1 MKAGPPAKLD
11 VQDLRRR
18 IRQADA
24 ALAER
29 FWGGDDVT
37 GLLGERARFIDAFL
51 AEIWQHWFPHD
62 ADLALFAVGGYGRGE
77 LHPHSDIDLLILV
90 RKPAGVKEEIAA
102 FVRLLWDLRLDIG
115 HSVRTLAD
123 CRREAAQDISV
134 ATTMLE
140 RRRLAGSAR
149 LAAKLDKLLAKRTFW
164 PSRRF
169 FHAKRQEQN
178 ERHAQFNDV
187 DYDLEPNIKSSPG
200 GLRDI
205 QTVLWI
211 TQRHLGGT
219 RDRAEGEAPGRQL
232 AELEDGGFLTRLEC
246 QWLLDGRRFLWR
258 VRFGLHIVA
267 GRREDRLLFD
277 HQRELAK
284 RFGNRDSDGQLAV
297 ERFMHDYYRHVL
309 LLREV
314 NDILLQHFEEAI
326 LGAGARKKPRI
337 EPINAR
343 FRIHNDYIEAASDG
357 VFAAHPPALMEMFV
371 LMANRRDIAG
381 VRAATIRLVREHLHL
396 IDDDFRRD
404 AQVCASFLALL
415 RAPYTLVSQLTRMR
429 RYGILGRYIPEFG
442 RVVGQMQHDLFHIYT
457 VDAHTMMVLRQ
468 MRRFLQPAAQERF
481 PLAARV
487 VRRLPK
493 IELLYI
499 AGLFHDIGKGRG
511 GDHSDLGAEDAALFC
526 QRHGLDADHC
536 ALVAWLV
543 REHLTMSATAQRKD
557 IADPD
562 VVNEFARLVENETRL
577 DYLCAL
583 TVADINATNPTLWN
597 SWRETLMGQL
607 YEGTRQALQRGL
619 DTPAERGA
627 KAQACRDAALLELAG
642 GIGEKRA
649 LDIWQ
654 GADDGFFLHHS
665 AAQVAVIT
673 RAIDGHDL
681 RPRPAGDAART
692 RRQRARFLERR
703 RRHRS
708 VPVRRRPRQSV
719 RGQRGRPR
727 RRRAARRRGA
737 RFHRRFRQV
746 LQRLRGCSP
755 ATASGSPW
763 ARTGSAWQAAW
774 PRPSRPAAA
783 LQDARRG
790 ASRGSSSTSCCR
802 PTCVWTRPSAPAPR
816 PCAWKPPTAPGCWR
830 RSAACS
836 WNCASTSTAPASRP
850 LANASKTSSRSP
862 TAAAEP
868 SPTAATRRPSPRPSA
883 AVSTNRSPC
892 RRPESR
898 AFTDAHRES
907 APRPPAGVSLRAP
920 ERAARRLDAESAPC
934 AHVAL
939 HRRAEA
945 RRAGLRGG
953 GARRSRRTAA
963 RPRRLSANPRQ
974 RRAAHRDRR
983 VAAAALRRRRGRR
996 HRGAAGER
1004 HPGGALLLRPGGAQR
1019 PPRQPRADA
1028 QSVLPNLRGRGAP
1041 ARRDAALRGG
1051 DAHAGFRE
1059 RAGRGVAQC
1068 RTGVRLQSGQS
1079 ERRSA

>member
-1 MKAGPPAKLD
+1 MKGGPPAKLD

-29 FWGGDDVT
+29 FWAGDDVT

-284 RFGNRDSDGQLAV
+284 RFGYRDSDGQLAV

-343 FRIHNDYIEAASDG
+343 FRIHNDYIEATSDG

-526 QRHGLDADHC
+526 RRHGLDADDC

-627 KAQACRDAALLELAG
+627 KAQACRDVALLELAG

-665 AAQVAVIT
+665 AAQVAAIT

-681 RPRPAGDAART
+681 RQGPLVTLLELDGSAHDSSSAGGATEVFLYAEDRDNLFADSVAALDAAELHVAAALVST
-692 RRQRARFLERR
+692 GAFGKCFNAYVVLTDD
-703 RRHRS
+703 
-708 VPVRRRPRQSV
+708 
-719 RGQRGRPR
+719 GQRLAVGEAGERLASRLAKAIAAGRG
-727 RRRAARRRGA
+727 AARRPSRRVSRQLKHFVLPTDVRLDTALGA
-737 RFHRRFRQV
+737 RTST
-746 LQRLRGCSP
+746 LRVE
-755 ATASGSPW
+755 ASD
-763 ARTGSAWQAAW
+763 
-774 PRPSRPAAA
+774 RPGLLAA
-783 LQDARRG
+783 LGSLFVELRVNVHGARITTLGER
-790 ASRGSSSTSCCR
+790 
-802 PTCVWTRPSAPAPR
+802 V
-816 PCAWKPPTAPGCWR
+816 
-830 RSAACS
+830 
-836 WNCASTSTAPASRP
+836 
-850 LANASKTSSRSP
+850 
-862 TAAAEP
+862 ED
-868 SPTAATRRPSPRPSA
+868 
-883 AVSTNRSPC
+883 VFEITNRSG
-892 RRPESR
+892 R
-898 AFTDAHRES
+898 AITHSGYAQTITETIR
-907 APRPPAGVSLRAP
+907 
-920 ERAARRLDAESAPC
+920 RRLDEQIA
-934 AHVAL
+934 
-939 HRRAEA
+939 
-945 RRAGLRGG
+945 
-953 GARRSRRTAA
+953 
-963 RPRRLSANPRQ
+963 LSA
-974 RRAAHRDRR
+974 A
-983 VAAAALRRRRGRR
+983 
-996 HRGAAGER
+996 
-1004 HPGGALLLRPGGAQR
+1004 
-1019 PPRQPRADA
+1019 
-1028 QSVLPNLRGRGAP
+1028 
-1041 ARRDAALRGG
+1041 
-1051 DAHAGFRE
+1051 
-1059 RAGRGVAQC
+1059 
-1068 RTGVRLQSGQS
+1068 
-1079 ERRSA
+1079 

>member
-1 MKAGPPAKLD
+1 MKAGPAAKLD

-29 FWGGDDVT
+29 FWAGDDVT

-149 LAAKLDKLLAKRTFW
+149 LAAKLDKLLAKRSFW

-219 RDRAEGEAPGRQL
+219 RDRAEGGEAPGRQL

-284 RFGNRDSDGQLAV
+284 RFGYRDSDGQLAV

-404 AQVCASFLALL
+404 ARVCASFLALL

-526 QRHGLDADHC
+526 QRHGLDADDC

-665 AAQVAVIT
+665 AAQVAAIT

-681 RPRPAGDAART
+681 RQGPLVTLLELDGSAHDSSSAGGATEVFLYAEDRDNLFADSVAALDAAELHVAAALVST
-692 RRQRARFLERR
+692 GAFGKCFNAYVVLTGD
-703 RRHRS
+703 
-708 VPVRRRPRQSV
+708 
-719 RGQRGRPR
+719 GQRLAVGEAGERLASRLAKAIAAGRG
-727 RRRAARRRGA
+727 AARRPSRRVSRQLKHFVLPTDVRLDTALGA
-737 RFHRRFRQV
+737 RTST
-746 LQRLRGCSP
+746 LRVE
-755 ATASGSPW
+755 ASD
-763 ARTGSAWQAAW
+763 
-774 PRPSRPAAA
+774 RPGLLAA
-783 LQDARRG
+783 LGSLFVELRVNVHGARITTLGER
-790 ASRGSSSTSCCR
+790 
-802 PTCVWTRPSAPAPR
+802 V
-816 PCAWKPPTAPGCWR
+816 
-830 RSAACS
+830 
-836 WNCASTSTAPASRP
+836 
-850 LANASKTSSRSP
+850 
-862 TAAAEP
+862 ED
-868 SPTAATRRPSPRPSA
+868 
-883 AVSTNRSPC
+883 VFEITNRSG
-892 RRPESR
+892 R
-898 AFTDAHRES
+898 AITHSGYAQTITETIR
-907 APRPPAGVSLRAP
+907 
-920 ERAARRLDAESAPC
+920 RRLDEQIA
-934 AHVAL
+934 
-939 HRRAEA
+939 
-945 RRAGLRGG
+945 
-953 GARRSRRTAA
+953 
-963 RPRRLSANPRQ
+963 LSA
-974 RRAAHRDRR
+974 A
-983 VAAAALRRRRGRR
+983 
-996 HRGAAGER
+996 
-1004 HPGGALLLRPGGAQR
+1004 
-1019 PPRQPRADA
+1019 
-1028 QSVLPNLRGRGAP
+1028 
-1041 ARRDAALRGG
+1041 
-1051 DAHAGFRE
+1051 
-1059 RAGRGVAQC
+1059 
-1068 RTGVRLQSGQS
+1068 
-1079 ERRSA
+1079 